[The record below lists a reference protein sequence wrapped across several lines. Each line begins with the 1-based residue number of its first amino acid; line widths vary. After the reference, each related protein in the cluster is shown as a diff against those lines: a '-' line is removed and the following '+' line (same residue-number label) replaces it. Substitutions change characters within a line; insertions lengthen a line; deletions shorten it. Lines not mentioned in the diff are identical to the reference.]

1 MSLNNKTAA
10 ELSLMLKNK
19 EISAVELTKDVF
31 SQIANVEDKIGA
43 YVTLCEESAV
53 AAAQKV
59 DEKRAN
65 GEQLSELAGI
75 PIAVKDNLCTDGILT
90 TCSSKMLYNFVPP
103 YNATVVDKIYKND
116 MIVTDRKSVV

>member
-53 AAAQKV
+53 AAK
-59 DEKRAN
+59 K
-65 GEQLSELAGI
+65 
-75 PIAVKDNLCTDGILT
+75 K
-90 TCSSKMLYNFVPP
+90 
-103 YNATVVDKIYKND
+103 
-116 MIVTDRKSVV
+116 